1 VTGGASG
8 IGLATAN
15 LFLEAGA
22 LVAVVDFK
30 GLDKLPINESLLLV
44 PCDVTKLDQVK
55 SAVETVM
62 EKWSR
67 IDVLVN
73 NAGVADSFGK
83 FFSFLRARETERLIR
98 YSPTQPELRTPRTR
112 YGSGP

>member
-30 GLDKLPINESLLLV
+30 GLDKLPINESLLPV

-55 SAVETVM
+55 SAVEAVM

-73 NAGVADSFGK
+73 NAGVADSFG
-83 FFSFLRARETERLIR
+83 
-98 YSPTQPELRTPRTR
+98 
-112 YGSGP
+112 